1 MDYGVLTNSYYTM
14 VQGTIQASS
23 GSGDQWCRWQWMVP
37 DPES

>member
-1 MDYGVLTNSYYTM
+1 MDYGVLTNSYYT
-14 VQGTIQASS
+14 QGTIQASS